1 MKKEEYKAEQTLGEE
16 IANSISHG
24 LGVVGGIAALP
35 FLIINAIPYG
45 TSAIVGAA
53 VFGASI
59 VIMYLSSTL
68 YHAFPVGRVK
78 RLFQIFDHSAIYVL
92 IAGTYTPFA
101 LGILQGFWGWVLLV
115 VMWTLA
121 VAGIVFKSLA
131 GTRKNILSTILYVA
145 MGWMAVF
152 MIKPLMA
159 NMEREGLYWL
169 LAGGISYTVGVI
181 FYLMKKLPYA
191 HFIWHLFVLGGTVCH
206 VVTVMRFAN

>member
-1 MKKEEYKAEQTLGEE
+1 MKEEYVDQSVGEE

-24 LGVVGGIAALP
+24 LGAFGGIVVTP
-35 FLIINAIPYG
+35 FLIIHAIPFG
-45 TSAIVGAA
+45 AAAIVGAS
-53 VFGASI
+53 VFGAAI
-59 VIMYLSSTL
+59 IIMYLSSTL
-68 YHAFPVGRVK
+68 YHAFPVSRTK
-78 RLFQIFDHSAIYVL
+78 KLFRIFDHSAIYVL

-101 LGILQGFWGWVLLV
+101 LGILHGFWGWVMLA

-121 VAGIVFKSLA
+121 AAGIVFKSIT

-145 MGWMAVF
+145 MGWMGML

-159 NMEREGLYWL
+159 NMECEGLYWL

-181 FYLMKKLPYA
+181 FYLMKKIPYT
-191 HFIWHLFVLGGTVCH
+191 HFIWHLFVLGGTACH

>member
-1 MKKEEYKAEQTLGEE
+1 MKEVYKTDQSLGEE

-24 LGVVGGIAALP
+24 LGAVGGIVAIP
-35 FLIINAIPYG
+35 FLIINAIPHG
-45 TSAIVGAA
+45 TGAIVGAA

-59 VIMYLSSTL
+59 IIMYLSSTL
-68 YHAFPVGRVK
+68 YHAFPVSRTK
-78 RLFQIFDHSAIYVL
+78 KLFQIFDHSAIYVL

-101 LGILQGFWGWVLLV
+101 LGILQGFWGWVMLV
-115 VMWTLA
+115 GMWTFA
-121 VAGIVFKSLA
+121 AGGIVFKSIA

-145 MGWMAVF
+145 MGWMGIL
-152 MIKPLMA
+152 MIKPLIA

-181 FYLMKKLPYA
+181 FYLMKKLRYT
-191 HFIWHLFVLGGTVCH
+191 HFIWHLFVLGGTACH

>member
-1 MKKEEYKAEQTLGEE
+1 
-16 IANSISHG
+16 
-24 LGVVGGIAALP
+24 
-35 FLIINAIPYG
+35 

-181 FYLMKKLPYA
+181 FYL
-191 HFIWHLFVLGGTVCH
+191 
-206 VVTVMRFAN
+206 

>member
-1 MKKEEYKAEQTLGEE
+1 MKGPFKTDQSPGEE

-24 LGVVGGIAALP
+24 LGAIGGIIIIP

-45 TSAIVGAA
+45 AFAIVGSSL
-53 VFGASI
+53 FGASI
-59 VIMYLSSTL
+59 IIMYLSSTL
-68 YHAFPVGRVK
+68 YHAFPVSRTK
-78 RLFQIFDHSAIYVL
+78 KLFQIFDHSAIYVL

-101 LGILQGFWGWVLLV
+101 LGILQGFWGWVMLT

-121 VAGIVFKSLA
+121 AAGIVFKSIA

-145 MGWMAVF
+145 MGWMGML

-181 FYLMKKLPYA
+181 FYLMKKVPYT
-191 HFIWHLFVLGGTVCH
+191 HFIWHLFVLGGTACH